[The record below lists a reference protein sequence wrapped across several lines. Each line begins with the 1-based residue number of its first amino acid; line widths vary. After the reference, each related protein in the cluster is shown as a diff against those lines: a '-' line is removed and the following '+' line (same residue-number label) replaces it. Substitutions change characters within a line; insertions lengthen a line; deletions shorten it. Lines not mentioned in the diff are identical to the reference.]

1 MNKVLLLC
9 LLAFSMFSLA
19 HFANAKTHT
28 SSMCPTTAAEAKQ
41 IFSGEKAPK
50 LTDKCYSQLLQ
61 HLANGEA
68 DWINNAQ
75 SLMNSKIIGFNE
87 GIPLAMT
94 YAIIKNPGLM
104 LQIIDQ
110 ESNPDTYKKWCV
122 SPFVE
127 ATTDE
132 ITSFNN
138 AAISA
143 LKNAKVSPYFE
154 KLRQQCIDSFIH
166 DRDESF
172 KCELRTPAAVSAS
185 VERNHGQEL
194 LFGNNQCDIMLS
206 SQLSQL
212 KPEWIAI
219 LPALTNK
226 QALPELREYILNMLI
241 KALPKSPEVV
251 LKILSQHYDQQ
262 QLAQACHPTLYSLI
276 PNTEATGIKIEI
288 DPYHNPDNYQLNVPK
303 TVQALS
309 QLKPSDPGISKARDI
324 CLKKLQQSLQ
334 ELQQKTAELKSRIQD

>member
-1 MNKVLLLC
+1 
-9 LLAFSMFSLA
+9 
-19 HFANAKTHT
+19 
-28 SSMCPTTAAEAKQ
+28 
-41 IFSGEKAPK
+41 
-50 LTDKCYSQLLQ
+50 
-61 HLANGEA
+61 
-68 DWINNAQ
+68 
-75 SLMNSKIIGFNE
+75 
-87 GIPLAMT
+87 
-94 YAIIKNPGLM
+94 
-104 LQIIDQ
+104 
-110 ESNPDTYKKWCV
+110 
-122 SPFVE
+122 
-127 ATTDE
+127 
-132 ITSFNN
+132 
-138 AAISA
+138 
-143 LKNAKVSPYFE
+143 
-154 KLRQQCIDSFIH
+154 
-166 DRDESF
+166 
-172 KCELRTPAAVSAS
+172 
-185 VERNHGQEL
+185 
-194 LFGNNQCDIMLS
+194 MLS